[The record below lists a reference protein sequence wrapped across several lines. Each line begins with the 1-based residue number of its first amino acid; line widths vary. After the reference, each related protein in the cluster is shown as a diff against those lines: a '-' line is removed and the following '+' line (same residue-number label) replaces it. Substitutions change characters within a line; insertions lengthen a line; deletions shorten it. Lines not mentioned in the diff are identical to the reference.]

1 MVQLSLSKLLSSL
14 PSPGTTARLTAL
26 GNCAARTPKC
36 GVAQYLL
43 GCELFDQGLPAT
55 AVRHMMAA
63 HHADAALESA
73 ALLAFA
79 GLHAISRP
87 SPALLPA
94 LLETWEE
101 YRRPEFDRTRR
112 ERALLDAF
120 TEPLTGL
127 DDLTPLA
134 ARLWRLPIRVLRSQ
148 IRAAV
153 QEHDVAH
160 FPMLMSPA

>member
-1 MVQLSLSKLLSSL
+1 MAQLSLSKLISSL
-14 PSPGTTARLTAL
+14 PVAGTAARLHALAACTARS
-26 GNCAARTPKC
+26 PKC

-43 GCELFDQGLPAT
+43 GCELFDQGFPAT
-55 AVRHMMAA
+55 AVRHMMSA

-79 GLHAISRP
+79 GLHAISRSNP
-87 SPALLPA
+87 ILLPA

-101 YRRPEFDRTRR
+101 YRRPNFDRTRR

-120 TEPLTGL
+120 DEPLTGL
-127 DDLTPLA
+127 HGLTPLA
-134 ARLWRLPIRVLRSQ
+134 ARLWRLPIRVLRSE

-153 QEHDVAH
+153 QEHDVVH

>member
-1 MVQLSLSKLLSSL
+1 MAQLSLSKLLSSL
-14 PSPGTTARLTAL
+14 PAPGTPARVSALAACTAKTR
-26 GNCAARTPKC
+26 KC
-36 GVAQYLL
+36 GVARYLL
-43 GCELFDQGLPAT
+43 GCELFDHGFSAT

-79 GLHAISRP
+79 GMHAICRP
-87 SPALLPA
+87 TPTLLPA

-101 YRRPEFDRTRR
+101 YRRPDFDRTRR

-120 TEPLTGL
+120 DEPLTGL
-127 DDLTPLA
+127 QGLTPLA
-134 ARLWRLPIRVLRSQ
+134 ARLWRLPIRVLRTQ

>member
-1 MVQLSLSKLLSSL
+1 MVQFSLSKLVNSL
-14 PSPGTTARLTAL
+14 PLQGTTTRLTAL
-26 GNCAARTPKC
+26 KGYVARTPEC

-43 GCELFDQGLPAT
+43 GCELFDQDFPAT
-55 AVRHMMAA
+55 AVQHMMAA

-87 SPALLPA
+87 NTTLLPS

-101 YRRPEFDRTRR
+101 FRRPDFDRTRR
-112 ERALLDAF
+112 ERALLDGF
-120 TEPLTGL
+120 TEPLNGL
-127 DDLTPLA
+127 QGLTPLA
-134 ARLWRLPIRVLRSQ
+134 GRLWRLPVQSLRNQ

-153 QEHDVAH
+153 REHDVVH
-160 FPMLMSPA
+160 YPMLMSPA